1 MQFVTP
7 GAIGSGHIV
16 VSDNVTYQEIVGFG
30 DSLSKLTCPSFVQ
43 GPKLMVRTADS
54 SARLLDD
61 LKFRRVFLSAMT
73 NPTIFI
79 SDKKF
84 D

>member
-1 MQFVTP
+1 
-7 GAIGSGHIV
+7 
-16 VSDNVTYQEIVGFG
+16 
-30 DSLSKLTCPSFVQ
+30 
-43 GPKLMVRTADS
+43 MVRTADS

-61 LKFRRVFLSAMT
+61 LKVRRVFLSAMT